1 MVEEPEFKYV
11 WHFEWIDPER
21 YIAMAIRKI
30 YFIGYSKYQFV
41 EVVELPVY
49 GKTLILDGKVQSS
62 VTDEW
67 IYHEALVHPVMI
79 AHPHPESVLVLGG
92 GEGAV
97 LREVLKHKTVKK
109 VIMVDIDKEVI
120 KIAKEYLKEWH
131 KGSFEN
137 PKVSLIIADG
147 RKYIEQSKEKFD
159 VIILDLTDP
168 TPGGPSYK
176 LYTYEFYS
184 ALKNNALKEDGIVVT
199 QATSC
204 AASPKVHGMIYNTLK
219 KVFKVVRTYNVHIPS
234 FHTIWSFIAASD
246 TWDPGKLS
254 QEEINKRISERVEG
268 ELKFYDGETHMH
280 MFNLPKHVRRF
291 LKEFK
296 EVAYDEKPPLLPL

>member
-1 MVEEPEFKYV
+1 VEEPEFKYV

-79 AHPHPESVLVLGG
+79 AHPYPESVLVLGG

-120 KIAKEYLKEWH
+120 KIAKEYLKE
-131 KGSFEN
+131 
-137 PKVSLIIADG
+137 
-147 RKYIEQSKEKFD
+147 
-159 VIILDLTDP
+159 
-168 TPGGPSYK
+168 
-176 LYTYEFYS
+176 
-184 ALKNNALKEDGIVVT
+184 
-199 QATSC
+199 
-204 AASPKVHGMIYNTLK
+204 
-219 KVFKVVRTYNVHIPS
+219 
-234 FHTIWSFIAASD
+234 
-246 TWDPGKLS
+246 
-254 QEEINKRISERVEG
+254 
-268 ELKFYDGETHMH
+268 
-280 MFNLPKHVRRF
+280 
-291 LKEFK
+291 
-296 EVAYDEKPPLLPL
+296 